1 MKNAHLTLLCLASLL
16 AATPACESSSGG
28 GGTLTPD
35 GGSGVAS
42 IGLVADPPNLT
53 LDPGGKA
60 TITITVAGANGSVA
74 DLSAE
79 GLPLGVSAVFDPPQT
94 AATTKLT
101 ISVAKDLGPGVYP
114 ITVRAR
120 LGAVSASATLGV
132 SVSAP
137 ASPFAI
143 AVAPDMV
150 TVEQGG
156 NFATAVS
163 VVRSP
168 GFTGPVDITL
178 DAPPAG
184 FSAAPFTIPAGATAG
199 VLNVATAALV
209 TPGVTTPLTIKAT
222 SGMTSLNATLTTKV
236 VGPRGGVDTTFGAGG
251 TALIPVTSPSQPV
264 TSAVQADGKIV
275 SVVSA
280 YTGGAT
286 NYDWVVLRMNADG
299 TPDTTF
305 GTNGRVI
312 VAVTDGF
319 DSPRMVGVLAD
330 GKIIVAGTGNG
341 AVSIARLTTAGV
353 LDATFGTAG
362 IVSPAGLTNFDVRGG
377 TTAGGKLVLV
387 GNTAGDGFV
396 TRFNT
401 SDGAF
406 DTTFNTT
413 GILVSDLGGNENFTC
428 ASASTTTITVGGSK
442 DGDMLAARYT
452 NAGALDTTFATV
464 GWKSVDFAGF
474 QDFASALAIQGD
486 GKVVLAGNAGVSGS
500 LTKVGVARLT
510 AAGALDTT
518 FNTTGTIAVGGPSG
532 DQGLTVALQADGK
545 ILAGG
550 SALNSGG
557 YDFYTFRL
565 TAAGALDTTF
575 HGTGKVYTDFQSN
588 SESATNLFVAAD
600 GRITAVG
607 YSDYPNYSVALVRY
621 WP

>member
-1 MKNAHLTLLCLASLL
+1 MKTAHLTLLCLASLL
-16 AATPACESSSGG
+16 AAAPACESSSGG
-28 GGTLTPD
+28 GSTITLD

-60 TITITVAGANGSVA
+60 TITITVAGANGTAA

-94 AATTKLT
+94 AASTKLT
-101 ISVAKDLGPGVYP
+101 IAVAKDLGPGVYP

-120 LGAVSASATLGV
+120 LGAASASATLGV

-150 TVEQGG
+150 TVEQGS
-156 NFATAVS
+156 NFGTAVS

-168 GFTGPVDITL
+168 GFTGPVDVAL

-184 FSAAPFTIPAGATAG
+184 FSAAPFTIPADATAG
-199 VLNVATAALV
+199 VLNVSTAALV
-209 TPGVTTPLTIKAT
+209 TPGVTTALTIKAT
-222 SGMTSLNATLTTKV
+222 SGMTSLSATLSAKV
-236 VGPRGGVDTTFGAGG
+236 VGPRGGVDTTFGVGG
-251 TALIPVTSPSQPV
+251 TATIPVASLTQPV
-264 TSAVQADGKIV
+264 YSAVQPDGKIV
-275 SVVSA
+275 SIVAA
-280 YTGGAT
+280 YSGGAT
-286 NYDWVVLRMNADG
+286 SYDWVVVRVNADG

-305 GTNGRVI
+305 GTSGRVT
-312 VAVTDGF
+312 VAVTTGF
-319 DSPRMVGVLAD
+319 DSPRMIGVLAD

-341 AVSIARLTTAGV
+341 AVAIARLTAAGA

-362 IVSPAGLTNFDVRGG
+362 IVSPAGLTNFDLRGG
-377 TTAGGKLVLV
+377 ATASGKLVLV
-387 GNTAGDGFV
+387 GDTGGDGFV

-413 GILVSDLGGNENFTC
+413 GIIVSDLGGNEGFTC
-428 ASASTTTITVGGSK
+428 AAVSATTITVGGSK

-452 NAGALDTTFATV
+452 SAGALDTTFATV
-464 GWKSVDFAGF
+464 GWKSVDFAGN
-474 QDFASALAIQGD
+474 QDFANALAIQAD
-486 GKVVLAGNAGVSGS
+486 GKVVLAGNAGISAS
-500 LTKVGVARLT
+500 LAKVGVARLT
-510 AAGALDTT
+510 AAGAIDTT
-518 FNTTGTIAVGGPSG
+518 FNTTGTISVGGPSG

-550 SALNSGG
+550 SGLVNNGS
-557 YDFYTFRL
+557 DFYAFRL
-565 TAAGALDTTF
+565 TATGTLDTSF
-575 HGTGKVYTDFQSN
+575 HGTGKVYADFQSN
-588 SESATNLFVAAD
+588 TEGATNLFVAAD
-600 GRITAVG
+600 GRITAIG
-607 YSDYPNYSVALVRY
+607 YSDYPTYAVALVRY

>member
-1 MKNAHLTLLCLASLL
+1 MKTAHLTLLCLASLL
-16 AATPACESSSGG
+16 AAAPACESSSGG
-28 GGTLTPD
+28 GGTITPD
-35 GGSGVAS
+35 GGSGVAT

-60 TITITVAGANGSVA
+60 TITITVAGANGSAA
-74 DLSAE
+74 DVSAE
-79 GLPLGVSAVFDPPQT
+79 GLPLGVSAVFDPSQT
-94 AATTKLT
+94 SASTKLT
-101 ISVAKDLGPGVYP
+101 ITVAKDIGPGVYP

-120 LGAVSASATLGV
+120 LGAASASATLGV

-150 TVEQGG
+150 TVEQGS
-156 NFATAVS
+156 NFATAVT

-168 GFTGPVDITL
+168 GFTGPVDVAL

-184 FSAAPFTIPAGATAG
+184 FSADPFTIPAGATAG
-199 VLNVATAALV
+199 VLNVATAAVV

-222 SGMTSLNATLTTKV
+222 SGMTALSATLSAKV
-236 VGPRGGVDTTFGAGG
+236 VGPRGGVDTTFGVGG
-251 TALIPVTSPSQPV
+251 TALIPVTSLSQPV
-264 TSAVQADGKIV
+264 RSAVQPDGKIL
-275 SVVSA
+275 SA
-280 YTGGAT
+280 VAAYSGNAT

-305 GTNGRVI
+305 GTKGRVI
-312 VAVTDGF
+312 VAVTPGF
-319 DSPRMVGVLAD
+319 DSPRMIGVLAD
-330 GKIIVAGTGNG
+330 GKIIVAGTGSN
-341 AVSIARLTTAGV
+341 AVAIARLTAAGV

-377 TTAGGKLVLV
+377 ATASGKLVLV
-387 GNTAGDGFV
+387 GATGGDGFV
-396 TRFNT
+396 ARFNT

-413 GILVSDLGGNENFTC
+413 GIVVSDLGGNEAFSC
-428 ASASTTTITVGGSK
+428 AAVSTTTITVGGGK

-452 NAGALDTTFATV
+452 NAGVLDTTFATV
-464 GWKSVDFAGF
+464 GWKSVDFATF
-474 QDFASALAIQGD
+474 QDFANALAVQAD
-486 GKVVLAGNAGVSGS
+486 GKVVLAGDAGINGS

-518 FNTTGTIAVGGPSG
+518 FNATGTIAVGGPSG
-532 DQGLTVALQADGK
+532 DQGFTVALQADGK

-550 SALNSGG
+550 SALVNNGS
-557 YDFYTFRL
+557 DFYTFRL
-565 TAAGALDTTF
+565 TATGTLDTSF
-575 HGTGKVYTDFQSN
+575 HGTGKVYSDFQSN
-588 SESATNLFVAAD
+588 NEGATNLFVAAD

-607 YSDYPNYSVALVRY
+607 YSEYPTYSVALVRY